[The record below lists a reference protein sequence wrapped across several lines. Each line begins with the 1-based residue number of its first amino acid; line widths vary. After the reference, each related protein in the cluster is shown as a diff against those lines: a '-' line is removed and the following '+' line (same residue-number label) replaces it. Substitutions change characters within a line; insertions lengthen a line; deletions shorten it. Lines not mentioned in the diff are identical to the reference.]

1 MWTVNEYIW
10 YEREKNGELDTI
22 FVLSRINLIVLSKIT
37 ALVVFHIV
45 NVKLRYYLTIRM
57 QNYRCDNSQKN
68 IYWNLKKMEVANEN
82 LPEDR

>member
-1 MWTVNEYIW
+1 
-10 YEREKNGELDTI
+10 
-22 FVLSRINLIVLSKIT
+22 
-37 ALVVFHIV
+37 
-45 NVKLRYYLTIRM
+45 M